1 MSLTENEIALAP
13 KSSSATAS
21 EKSTLQWPEWQKFI
35 FRIAFI
41 FFMGM
46 ALPTSWDWVERIFDV
61 DIFHMNYRDLYE
73 IAGYS
78 PKFYNVDS
86 ESGKWGLASYAVW
99 GVIFLVAVAGAV
111 VWTLL
116 DRKRKNYTVLYYW
129 LRVVVRYRVAVG
141 IISFGYVKLFPSQM
155 PYPSLSVFNTNLGDI
170 LAKQHYWNSV
180 GLVTWYQVFLGFV
193 EIFGGVLLFSR
204 KTTALGAVF
213 TAGVLFNI
221 AYANHAYDGG
231 VHVYSAYFVIL
242 SLFLLVYHVPKI
254 WNLLVLERDV
264 HEKEWH
270 PALSEKWQFYSV
282 GSIKY
287 GIIAVYVVLF
297 FFIRMDNHLFAK
309 NPLQKEPSSPGLAGA
324 QGVYNVTEFRLNN
337 TVLPYSPLDTIR
349 WQDVIFESWSTLTYK
364 VNRPV
369 RIDLSNGGPQQKDV
383 DKNYELAGVGG
394 GRRFF
399 FYEIDSVNHVLNLQD
414 KNKGFAGN
422 KDFAKKTGS
431 LSSKNIAKEKN
442 KKDNDRLK
450 LTLHYQRVSNSRI
463 ILSGLNEQ
471 KDSIYVVLD
480 KVEKKYP
487 VLQIPGENVKVL
499 SEREAL
505 NK

>member
-1 MSLTENEIALAP
+1 MSLTDNELPTLTQSAP
-13 KSSSATAS
+13 VNAKT
-21 EKSTLQWPEWQKFI
+21 KGTVQWPAWQKII
-35 FRIAFI
+35 FRVAFL
-41 FFMGM
+41 FFMAM
-46 ALPTSWDWVERIFDV
+46 ALPTSWDWVERIFE
-61 DIFHMNYRDLYE
+61 ISWLNMNYRDLYDV
-73 IAGYS
+73 AGYS
-78 PKFYNVDS
+78 PKFYKVET
-86 ESGKWGLASYAVW
+86 ESGRWGIASYAVW
-99 GVIFLVAVAGAV
+99 GVIFFGALVGAAVWSV
-111 VWTLL
+111 L
-116 DRKRKNYTVLYYW
+116 DQKRKNYTVLYYW
-129 LRVVVRYRVAVG
+129 LRVLVRYRIAVG
-141 IISFGYVKLFPSQM
+141 IISFGFVKLFPSQM

-180 GLVTWYQVFLGFV
+180 GLVTWYQVCLGFV

-204 KTTALGAVF
+204 KTTPLGAVF

-242 SLFLLVYHVPKI
+242 SLFLLVYHIPHI

-264 HEKEWH
+264 PQKEWA
-270 PALSEKWQFYSV
+270 PVFSEKWQIYTS
-282 GSIKY
+282 GAIKY

-297 FFIRMDNHLFAK
+297 FYIRMDNHLFSK
-309 NPLQKEPSSPGLAGA
+309 NPLQKEPSTPGLAGTT
-324 QGVYNVTEFRLNN
+324 GVYNVTEFRLNN
-337 TVLPYSPLDTIR
+337 QILPYSPVDTVR

-383 DKNYELAGVGG
+383 EKNYELAGIGG

-399 FYEIDSVNHVLNLQD
+399 YYEADTIHHIVNLLD

-422 KDFAKKTGS
+422 GDFAKKSSS
-431 LSSKNIAKEKN
+431 LSSKNIEKEKN
-442 KKDNDRLK
+442 KREKDRLK
-450 LTLHYQRVSNSRI
+450 LTLHYQRVSDSRI

-487 VLQIPGENVKVL
+487 VLEIPDNRVVA
-499 SEREAL
+499 RAL
-505 NK
+505 